1 MQVGI
6 ALYTAGAPSR
16 FAAATRTQRLSTRWQ
31 RTAAVTERDSGT
43 VESRTKCCI
52 RRLISYLEA
61 FLGRIDAILAWEYDM
76 TKCRVA
82 ILFLLGLLGC
92 AGCMNGEAQPQ
103 RNRKAVVE
111 PQEQGPEPS
120 NIQEHRQPEA
130 TGFEPDEAAPQPAL
144 TENKDDIPP
153 AETDGTEL
161 AEASRETWAEGVGQI
176 EDAAVAEVDEPVAA
190 APPDR
195 NEVEATEPNDLK
207 AVEPNDLQP
216 VEPSDALPA
225 SAGPDD
231 TAASV
236 SERVAPPPSYEGY
249 TNILQTYVRQDGW
262 ADYGGLRRRRLEF
275 KPLLMEL
282 DELDPTVYQG
292 WSQDEKLAFWI
303 NAYNL
308 KMLEIIT
315 RNYPIESSWWLR
327 LTWPPS
333 DIRHIKGIW
342 TDYKFIVMDEE
353 FTLAE
358 VERRFFHKAF
368 QDPRVYL
375 AITYACRSSPL
386 LRREVYH
393 GENLD
398 EQLDRQVKKFLAS
411 GQGLRIDRRNKVV
424 HLSALFKPAWRGKAF
439 VSRYGTDKKF
449 KERDAETRAALNFI
463 TRYLSRE
470 DAYFLE
476 VENYTLEYINFD
488 WRLNDR
494 SGGN

>member
-1 MQVGI
+1 
-6 ALYTAGAPSR
+6 
-16 FAAATRTQRLSTRWQ
+16 
-31 RTAAVTERDSGT
+31 
-43 VESRTKCCI
+43 
-52 RRLISYLEA
+52 
-61 FLGRIDAILAWEYDM
+61 M
-76 TKCRVA
+76 TKCMVA

-103 RNRKAVVE
+103 MDRKAIVE
-111 PQEQGPEPS
+111 P
-120 NIQEHRQPEA
+120 QEHRQPEA
-130 TGFEPDEAAPQPAL
+130 TGSEPNEAAPRPVP
-144 TENKDDIPP
+144 THSKDDIPP
-153 AETDGTEL
+153 AETDATAL
-161 AEASRETWAEGVGQI
+161 AEMSRETWAEDIGRI
-176 EDAAVAEVDEPVAA
+176 EEAAVAEVDEPA
-190 APPDR
+190 APSEP
-195 NEVEATEPNDLK
+195 NEVETTEPNDLK
-207 AVEPNDLQP
+207 AVEPND
-216 VEPSDALPA
+216 ALPA
-225 SAGPDD
+225 SAEPDD
-231 TAASV
+231 TAASI
-236 SERVAPPPSYEGY
+236 SERLATTAFYKEY
-249 TNILQTYVRQDGW
+249 ANILQTYVRKDGGV
-262 ADYGGLRRRRLEF
+262 DYGSLRRRRLEF

-282 DELDPTVYQG
+282 DELDPNVYQG

-358 VERRFFHKAF
+358 VERRFFHKTF

-375 AITYACRSSPL
+375 AITYASRSSPP
-386 LRREVYH
+386 LRREVYR
-393 GENLD
+393 GENLN
-398 EQLDRQVKKFLAS
+398 EQLDRQVKRFLAS
-411 GQGLRIDRRNKVV
+411 GQGLRIDRRNRVV
-424 HLSALFKPAWRGKAF
+424 RLSALFKPAWRGKAF

-449 KERDAETRAALNFI
+449 KERDAETRAALSFI
-463 TRYLSRE
+463 TGYLSRD

-476 VENYTLEYINFD
+476 VENYALEYINFD